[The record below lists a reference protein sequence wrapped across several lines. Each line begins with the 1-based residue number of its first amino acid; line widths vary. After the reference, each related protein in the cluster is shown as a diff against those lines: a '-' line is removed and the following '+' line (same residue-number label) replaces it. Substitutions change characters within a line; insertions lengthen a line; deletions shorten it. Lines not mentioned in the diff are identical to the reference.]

1 MATAVSVIWKQINTR
16 PLPYE
21 ISLWMANRKW
31 MPNRCQSKWEN
42 DVQHE
47 QLHIRSTYK
56 HQYAEHFRK
65 TQSRDQTK
73 LTHKSP
79 ENIQDKLSIC
89 ITVPNFTLFSRTT
102 RRYSVFRFF
111 MMAAVRHLGFVKVQ
125 NFNCRHS
132 CNGKYASPCQISCRS
147 IKTFPKYGHF
157 LIFQDGGVC
166 YLGFVEV
173 QNFSCRYD
181 SVSMCIIGPNCAP
194 IAQTTADIWQNC
206 YKEVNIW

>member
-111 MMAAVRHLGFVKVQ
+111 MMAAVRHLGFLKVWNLILFGTSRAIDIIHSSYYIHGPWRAKK
-125 NFNCRHS
+125 NFCCFICVS
-132 CNGKYASPCQISCRS
+132 
-147 IKTFPKYGHF
+147 YGPYT
-157 LIFQDGGVC
+157 L
-166 YLGFVEV
+166 L
-173 QNFSCRYD
+173 
-181 SVSMCIIGPNCAP
+181 
-194 IAQTTADIWQNC
+194 
-206 YKEVNIW
+206 